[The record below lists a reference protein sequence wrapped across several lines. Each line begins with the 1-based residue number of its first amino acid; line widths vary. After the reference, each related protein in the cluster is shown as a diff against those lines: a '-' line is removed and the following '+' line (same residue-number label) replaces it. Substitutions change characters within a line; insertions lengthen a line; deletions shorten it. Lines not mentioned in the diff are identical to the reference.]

1 MPGVRVDAGVIEGGE
16 ITVHYDPMIAKLIA
30 TAETREAAR
39 QRALAALRSYPIL
52 GIRTNVAFLI
62 ALLEHPRF
70 VSGEL
75 DTHFLE
81 HEGAAVAGVACCGP
95 ACGARARGRWRT
107 SSGGDPDATAAPT
120 MQAGQRRRRR
130 RHRSLDRAA
139 RCPCLTC
146 RSRRSAR
153 AGTA

>member
-1 MPGVRVDAGVIEGGE
+1 
-16 ITVHYDPMIAKLIA
+16 MIAKLIA

-81 HEGAAVAGVACCGP
+81 HEGSALRASLLSEPSEHVLAVAGALLP
-95 ACGARARGRWRT
+95 ARPGRHG
-107 SSGGDPDATAAPT
+107 SADDL
-120 MQAGQRRRRR
+120 QAGQRRA
-130 RHRSLDRAA
+130 DDDID
-139 RCPCLTC
+139 PW
-146 RSRRSAR
+146 
-153 AGTA
+153 TALHDVRV